1 MKYDG
6 GYRTAMDSLK
16 VAAVTFAFGIL
27 AAWPASAQEIEE
39 VEVIGTTPTPG
50 AEVEIFR
57 IPHRVVS
64 IDSEELDASITSQIS
79 DHLSRRVGGVFIN
92 EAQNNALQPD
102 VQYRGFTLSPLL
114 GLPQGLAVYQD
125 GVRLNEVF
133 GDTLNW
139 ELIPENAVDRIELVS
154 GGDPLYGLNTLGGAL
169 AIRTKNGFDHV
180 GHKLELDG
188 GSFGRVVP
196 SIESGGNNGTFGY
209 FIAGSY
215 EAEDGWRELSE
226 TDVGNVFSSFSWRPR
241 ETASL
246 DLTINAADSK
256 LIGNGPAPEVL
267 WELEDR
273 DSIFT
278 APDITENNMYMFNL
292 AGKAELA
299 HGVTISGNA
308 FYRENKTSS
317 FNGDGSEFEELV
329 CFEGSQPITS
339 TDIQTNYLSEEDN
352 LGNFIT
358 QDDIDDHI
366 KDNSTDTSTVTR
378 EQAIT
383 ALTMATPA
391 KELCRLDDTDMDME
405 VDDIAGLGSRED
417 PRIEDADDNFVQAE
431 ADDGTERNAINNR
444 SERDQRSYGG
454 SLQTTF
460 EHALAGLGNR
470 LVAGGAYFAG
480 DVSFFSSL
488 ELASLQPN
496 RSTSGAN
503 IFIPEDGV
511 RLDVDTSNYSAYLSD
526 TLSVTEKF
534 DVTAAVR
541 YNNTRIKLG
550 DRGGN
555 DNLTGENP
563 DLTGSHS
570 FSRFNPTAGVTWRP
584 LAGLTVFG
592 SYSESNRAP
601 TAVELAC
608 ADDDAPCN
616 LPNAFLA
623 DPPLEQVVAK
633 TAELGL
639 RLADQYPVNAEIAL
653 FFIRNQD
660 DILFQSTGGVASNE
674 GFFDNVGTTRRM
686 GVDAG
691 VSGKLNFN
699 ERNINWSVNYSYLDA
714 TYRDSFTVLSANHPL
729 AEEDDPTTHQFQVE
743 SGDRIPGI
751 PQHSAKAALDVD
763 LTQHVRIGTEVIY
776 HSSRYMR
783 GDEVNRD
790 AEIPGYTLVN
800 LLAEYRPL
808 PLLQFFVRVNNLLDT
823 DYETFGLYG
832 EPGEVLEDD
841 LEAANIDEPSR
852 RFFSPGAP
860 INGFVGI
867 RVVFE

>member
-1 MKYDG
+1 MKRDEK
-6 GYRTAMDSLK
+6 YRAAADSLK
-16 VAAVTFAFGIL
+16 VAIVTIALGIFTTL
-27 AAWPASAQEIEE
+27 PAGAQEIEE
-39 VEVIGTTPTPG
+39 VEVIGATPTPG
-50 AEVEIFR
+50 AEVELFR
-57 IPHRVVS
+57 VPHRVVS
-64 IDSEELDASITSQIS
+64 IDSEELDASFTSQIS

-154 GGDPLYGLNTLGGAL
+154 GGDPLYGLNSLGGAL

-196 SIESGGNNGTFGY
+196 SIESGGNNGTLGY

-215 EAEDGWRELSE
+215 EAEEGWRELSE
-226 TDVGNVFSSFSWRPR
+226 TDAGNVFSSFSWRPR

-273 DSIFT
+273 GSVFT

-292 AGKAELA
+292 VGKAELA
-299 HGVTISGNA
+299 RGVTISGNA

-317 FNGDGSEFEELV
+317 FNGDGSEFEELT
-329 CFEGSQPITS
+329 CFQDSDRSMQTS
-339 TDIQTNYLSEEDN
+339 YLAEEDELGNLATEDDIEDFIDDNPGTDITMLDAVGS
-352 LGNFIT
+352 
-358 QDDIDDHI
+358 
-366 KDNSTDTSTVTR
+366 KD
-378 EQAIT
+378 
-383 ALTMATPA
+383 
-391 KELCRLDDTDMDME
+391 LCRLDVNGD
-405 VDDIAGLGSRED
+405 VIGSND

-454 SLQTTF
+454 SLQTTL
-460 EHALAGLGNR
+460 EHTLAGLDNR

-488 ELASLQPN
+488 ELARLNPD
-496 RSTSGAN
+496 RSTAGTN

-526 TLSVTEKF
+526 TLSITEQF

-541 YNNTRIKLG
+541 YNNTRIKLK
-550 DRGGN
+550 DQGGN
-555 DNLTGENP
+555 DNLTDDNP

-570 FSRFNPTAGVTWRP
+570 FSRFNPTAGVAWRP

-608 ADDDAPCN
+608 ADDMAPCN

-623 DPPLEQVVAK
+623 DPPLEQVVSK

-639 RLADQYPVNAEIAL
+639 RLADQYPVNAEVAL
-653 FFIRNQD
+653 FFVRNQD

-714 TYRDSFTVLSANHPL
+714 TYRDPFTILSANHPL
-729 AEEDDPTTHQFQVE
+729 ADEDDPTTQAFRVE

-751 PQHSAKAALDVD
+751 PEHSVKAILDVNI
-763 LTQHVRIGTEVIY
+763 TQQVRIGTEVIY

-783 GDEVNRD
+783 GDEANLD
-790 AEIPGYTLVN
+790 AEVPGYTLVN

-808 PLLQFFVRVNNLLDT
+808 PLLQFFVRVNNLFDT

-832 EPGEVLEDD
+832 EPDEVLEDD
-841 LEAANIDEPSR
+841 LEAAHMANPGGGFDNPSR